1 MEQLLSYLENKTFCD
16 WLMLS
21 YFRPPSCYAIW
32 KMEYEKK
39 LTTIIGIGIGRPF
52 LSFSSSVIRAITSL
66 RDKYTQVKNLTIH
79 RQTF

>member
-21 YFRPPSCYAIW
+21 YFSPPPSCYAIW

-39 LTTIIGIGIGRPF
+39 LTTIIGIGRPF
-52 LSFSSSVIRAITSL
+52 LSSSSSSSAIRSITFVG
-66 RDKYTQVKNLTIH
+66 DKYTQVKIHKQTI
-79 RQTF
+79 